1 MTKSSI
7 ESAKASIAPPK
18 TPGRISGRVTRRK
31 VSNGVA
37 PRSFAASSSLR
48 SKPISR
54 ERTTTTTKLM
64 QNMTWA
70 ISRVVKPSAACR
82 G

>member
-1 MTKSSI
+1 MVR
-7 ESAKASIAPPK
+7 
-18 TPGRISGRVTRRK
+18 GF
-31 VSNGVA
+31 A
-37 PRSFAASSSLR
+37 PRSAAASSMLR

-70 ISRVVKPSAACR
+70 MKRLVKPRSTL
-82 G
+82 